1 MGTHVQTSSQGQPA
15 ARERGPGGPAP
26 IQAVEAECYRVPLA
40 EPLHDSRHGAHT
52 HFELVI
58 ARVHLAD
65 GREGVGY
72 TYTGGKGG
80 RAAHQVLAHD
90 LAPALAGK
98 DAADIDG
105 LWDFMNWHIHY
116 VGRGGIAG
124 FAVSAVDIALWD
136 LRARTAN
143 MPLWKLLGGDGR
155 AVRTYAGLIDLHYPL
170 DRHLEVV
177 QQELARGHTGI
188 KIKAG
193 RDRLDDDLA
202 RARAIRDLIGPDV
215 KFMVDANMKWDV
227 DTAVEASRRLKDLNV
242 LWLEEPVLPDD
253 FPAFAEVGR
262 ASRIPLAMGENL
274 HTLLEFRQAFHTGV
288 LAFPQPDA
296 SNIGGVTGWLKVA
309 EMCHRLGLPV
319 SSHGMQE
326 LHVSL
331 MSAMPHA
338 GYMEMHSFPIDR
350 YTTRPLEI
358 ENGCVTP
365 PDLPGCGVV
374 FDGDKLAPYR
384 EL

>member
-1 MGTHVQTSSQGQPA
+1 MSPDVRNSIPHPQAATEGSRGADSSIQT
-15 ARERGPGGPAP
+15 
-26 IQAVEAECYRVPLA
+26 VEAECYRVPLA
-40 EPLHDSRHGAHT
+40 EPLYDSRHGAHT
-52 HFELVI
+52 HFELVA
-58 ARVHLAD
+58 ARVLLAD

-80 RAAHQVLAHD
+80 RATHQVIAHD
-90 LAPALAGK
+90 LAPALVGR
-98 DAADIDG
+98 DAANIDD

-136 LRARTAN
+136 LRARAAGV
-143 MPLWKLLGGDGR
+143 PLWELLGGDGK

-170 DRHLEVV
+170 ERHKEVIARELE
-177 QQELARGHTGI
+177 RRHTGI

-193 RDRLDDDLA
+193 RNRLDDDLA
-202 RARAIRDLIGPDV
+202 RARAVRDLIGPDV
-215 KFMVDANMKWDV
+215 EFMVDANMRWDAE
-227 DTAVEASRRLKDLNV
+227 TAIEAARRLEDLDV

-262 ASRIPLAMGENL
+262 ASNIPLAMGENL
-274 HTLLEFRQAFHTGV
+274 HTLLEFRQAFDTDV

-296 SNIGGVTGWLKVA
+296 SNIGGVTGWLRVA
-309 EMCHRLGLPV
+309 EMCRRRGLPV

-338 GYMEMHSFPIDR
+338 GHMEMHSFPIDR
-350 YTTRPLEI
+350 YTIRPLTI
-358 ENGCVTP
+358 ENGFVTP
-365 PDLPGCGVV
+365 PDFPGCGVV
-374 FDGDKLAPYR
+374 FHWEKLAPHR